1 MGGPALT
8 LLDGVRWRG
17 EPVPGARAHTLLA
30 VLTAAAPRPVS
41 AGELVRRVWLDEL
54 PEHPEK
60 ALQVLVSR
68 TRSRTEPQV
77 VELSGAGYRLGLAD
91 SEVDVLELRRLVAE
105 ARAAEAGSDP
115 DAARVCAEAALAL
128 GVDGTAMGSGDAAL
142 GELVAAAL
150 TDHDAARTVLAGA
163 HLALGDHTAAYDL
176 LEPLAERHPRD
187 EQLLARL
194 LRAEAAAR
202 GVPAA
207 LTRYA
212 GYADET
218 RDRLGAEPGEQ
229 LQRLHLELLARDAP
243 VREGLKYD
251 AAPMIGRDSDVAAIR
266 ALLDQARVVSILGP
280 GGLGKT
286 RMAHLVG
293 RLAEQPVVLLVELAG
308 VNSPEGLL
316 PEIAT
321 VLGVR
326 DSVATTRHNRPPTD
340 LRARIAQHLVGAPT
354 LLIIDNCEHLV
365 ETVADVVAFLS
376 VSVPDLRVLTT
387 SRAALGIA
395 AEQVYQL
402 PQLGDCDADELFR
415 SRALAARPGVR
426 LDDSEV
432 SHLVARLDGLPLAI
446 ELAAAKVRVMSVAD
460 VSRRLE
466 DRFTLL
472 RGGDRSAPDRH
483 QTLEAVIDW
492 SWQLLAES
500 PRDAL
505 RSLAVFP
512 DGFSLAGADAVLGRD
527 AMADITHLA
536 EQSLL
541 VVREDDQV
549 RYRFLETV
557 REYGAARLDESGER
571 DRVEHALID
580 WAVDTSRA
588 LAPRLTGPDQVRAT
602 REARTEAG
610 NLAGVLRQAI
620 ERGDAPTVLPLVA
633 TLTNFWT
640 LQGDHASVFGV
651 AGAVLELLAG
661 FTPTPAQADE
671 LRGVLADLSV
681 GTMILSGKSPERA
694 IAQLRELGPGE
705 PGSRNNAMSR
715 VLLTMFDPESQRL
728 STLEAL
734 ADDPDPIVVR
744 MALMWLC
751 QTQENSGE
759 VSAAIA
765 TAERA
770 LALTEDSSGPWTL
783 AMAESQLAGLAIQS
797 GDPLRALAS
806 ARRALPTMEA
816 LGADEDCVQLRSVIA
831 LGELGS
837 GDLAGAARSID
848 LILADERAR
857 GSLSWTFGAI
867 GAAEVALAQGDIDR
881 GLALYGEAIESAR
894 NRTFPGMNLGSE
906 VTPWVLFSQTAALV
920 AHVQHGRRDQAHDLA
935 RRLHEGLSAL
945 FAAPPAYLDVPVIG
959 GVMVALGQW
968 LISDPDCFEPDTDA
982 VRLLALGERFGYYRG
997 IPSLSWDRARALAET
1012 RAPRALDQV
1021 QGEYA
1026 GRPVADLSDE
1036 AAAVIQRAFVR

>member
-41 AGELVRRVWLDEL
+41 AAALVRRVWLDGL

-115 DAARVCAEAALAL
+115 DAARLCAEAALAVR
-128 GVDGTAMGSGDAAL
+128 VDGASVEPGDEAL

-163 HLALGDHTAAYDL
+163 HLALGDHTAAFDL
-176 LEPLAERHPRD
+176 LEPLAQRHPRD

-212 GYADET
+212 AYAGET

-229 LQRLHLELLARDAP
+229 LQRLHIELLARDAP

-266 ALLDQARVVSILGP
+266 ALLDHARVVSILGP

-293 RLAEQPVVLLVELAG
+293 RLAEQPVVQLVELAG
-308 VNSPEGLL
+308 VNSPEGVL

-326 DSVATTRHNRPPTD
+326 DSVTTTRHNRPPTD
-340 LRARIAQHLVGAPT
+340 LRARVAQHLVGAPT
-354 LLIIDNCEHLV
+354 LLIVDNCEHVV
-365 ETVADVVAFLS
+365 ESVADIVAFLTA
-376 VSVPDLRVLTT
+376 SVPDLRVLTT

-402 PQLGDCDADELFR
+402 PQLGESDGVELFR
-415 SRALAARPGVR
+415 RRALAARPGVR
-426 LDDSEV
+426 LEDREV
-432 SHLVARLDGLPLAI
+432 GQLVGKLDGLPLAI

-466 DRFTLL
+466 DRFALL

-492 SWQLLAES
+492 SWQLLGDS

-505 RSLAVFP
+505 RSLSVFP
-512 DGFSLAGADAVLGRD
+512 DGFSLAGADAVLRRD

-541 VVREDDQV
+541 VVREDDEV

-557 REYGAARLDESGER
+557 REYGAARLDESGQRDGVER
-571 DRVEHALID
+571 ALFD
-580 WAVDTSRA
+580 WAVDIGRA
-588 LAPRLTGPDQVRAT
+588 LGARLIGPEQVRAT
-602 REARTEAG
+602 HEAREEAG
-610 NLAGVLRQAI
+610 NLSGVLRESI
-620 ERGDAPTVLPLVA
+620 ERGDAARVLPLVA
-633 TLTNFWT
+633 TLTSFWT
-640 LQGDHASVFGV
+640 LQGDHASVF
-651 AGAVLELLAG
+651 ALANAVLELLAD
-661 FTPTPAQADE
+661 FEPTALQADE

-681 GTMILSGKSPERA
+681 GTMILSGTAPDRA
-694 IAQLRELGPGE
+694 MAQLRALGPGE
-705 PGSRNNAMSR
+705 PGSRNNAISR
-715 VLLTMFDPESQRL
+715 VLLTLFDPTEQPD
-728 STLEAL
+728 TLEDL
-734 ADDPDPIVVR
+734 AEDPDPMVVR
-744 MALMWLC
+744 TALMWLC

-759 VSAAIA
+759 VAAA
-765 TAERA
+765 MVTAERA
-770 LALTEDSSGPWTL
+770 LALTDDSTGPWPR
-783 AMAESQLAGLAIQS
+783 AMAESQLAGLAIQA
-797 GDPLRALAS
+797 GDPLKALAC

-816 LGADEDCVQLRSVIA
+816 LGAFEDCVQLRSVIA

-837 GDLAGAARSID
+837 GDLAGAARSIEEIRD
-848 LILADERAR
+848 DERAR
-857 GSLSWTFGAI
+857 GSLSWTFGAM
-867 GAAEVALAQGDIDR
+867 GAAEVELANGDVDQALAHYR
-881 GLALYGEAIESAR
+881 EAIDSASS
-894 NRTFPGMNLGSE
+894 RTIAGMASPAEL
-906 VTPWVLFSQTAALV
+906 TPWVLFSQSAALV
-920 AHVQHGRRDQAHDLA
+920 AHVQHGRWHQAHDLA
-935 RRLHEGLSAL
+935 ASLTRGLSAL
-945 FAAPPAYLDVPVIG
+945 FDAPPAYLDVPVVG

-968 LISDPDCFEPDTDA
+968 LISDPDQAQPPTDA

-997 IPSLSWDRARALAET
+997 IPSLSWGRARALAET
-1012 RAPRALDQV
+1012 RAPGVLDQV
-1021 QGEYA
+1021 QDEYA
-1026 GRPVADLSDE
+1026 GRHLEDLSEE
-1036 AAAVIQRAFVR
+1036 AAAVVQRAFLR